1 MTPEILTIL
10 GVGVALA
17 AVLVASAQRTDK
29 RFEQLEGRLNTRFQQ
44 IETRLDRLDDRVERL
59 ENRMSALEQS
69 QARLEGLLDGLREA
83 LFERAARA

>member
-1 MTPEILTIL
+1 MPPEILTIL

>member
-1 MTPEILTIL
+1 MEREATITPEILTIL

-29 RFEQLEGRLNTRFQQ
+29 RFERLEGRLG
-44 IETRLDRLDDRVERL
+44 RLDERIDDRFERL
-59 ENRMSALEQS
+59 ENRMSALEQR

-83 LFERAARA
+83 LFERAARV

>member
-29 RFEQLEGRLNTRFQQ
+29 RFERLEG
-44 IETRLDRLDDRVERL
+44 RLDRLDDRFERL
-59 ENRMSALEQS
+59 ETRMSALEQR

-83 LFERAARA
+83 LFERAARV